1 MKYVVALALMTTTHF
16 AYATCSVS
24 DIKITSMKAQFA
36 SKCSS
41 PECTYLHGVAVLEN
55 SCAEAIGVKVQM
67 TGYDQSG
74 SPVYTNELW
83 PASIRNIP
91 PGSYTFSLDQY
102 LPYEPS
108 ITHFDLK
115 PIDVNR
121 WGK

>member
-41 PECTYLHGVAVLEN
+41 PGCIYLHGVASLEN
-55 SCAEAIGVKVQM
+55 SCAEPIGVKVQI
-67 TGYDQSG
+67 TAYDKSG
-74 SPVYTNELW
+74 SPVATDERW

-102 LPYEPS
+102 LQYEPS

-115 PIDVNR
+115 PIAIEKWR
-121 WGK
+121 